1 VPEPLELLWEA
12 PDLPAFPLPAQL
24 AELYGGTLGFPET
37 RVIANF
43 VSSLDGAV
51 SLPGVPGSVQMIGGG
66 SAADRFVMALLRS
79 CADAL
84 LMGAGTFRASRE
96 ARWTAESLYPDGA
109 ATLAELRRRLGLAPA
124 PELAVVT
131 QSGRLDPEHPA
142 FEVGVLVLTT
152 DRLARPLARALPHG
166 ATILALGQE
175 VGAQVAVQAL
185 RDRGHRLVLSEGGP
199 TMLGSLVAA
208 GAVDELFLTLSPFL
222 AGSTPG
228 SERLSLVAGVQL
240 LPDLHL
246 AGSLMSVRRGGSHLF
261 LRYAL
266 PALQGGGERP
276 PSGR

>member
-12 PDLPAFPLPAQL
+12 PELPAFPLPAEL
-24 AELYGGTLGFPET
+24 AELYGGTLGFPES

-66 SAADRFVMALLRS
+66 SVADRFVMALLRS

-109 ATLAELRRRLGLAPA
+109 AAFADLRRRLGLGPA

-142 FEVGVLVLTT
+142 FEAGVVVLTT
-152 DRLARPLARALPHG
+152 DRLARPLARALPRG
-166 ATILALGQE
+166 TTVVALGPE
-175 VGAQVAVQAL
+175 VGGRAAVEAL
-185 RDRGHRLVLSEGGP
+185 RGRGHRLILSEGGP
-199 TMLGSLVAA
+199 TMLGSLVAG
-208 GAVDELFLTLSPFL
+208 GAVDELFLTLSPLL
-222 AGSTPG
+222 AGAAPG
-228 SERLSLVAGVQL
+228 SERLSLIEGTQL
-240 LPDLHL
+240 LPGVHL

-266 PALQGGGERP
+266 PTLRGGAERP